1 MKRVLSWLGLREPF
15 HAIGA
20 TDFYVR
26 FKGHA
31 RPAITVGAGSYAN
44 QLTIY
49 CWKPG
54 LEVSFGNYCSIAEN
68 VNLLLGGEHDAH
80 WVSTFP
86 FYEYWQLPDQ
96 EKRMTRKTRGPIEI
110 GHDVW
115 IGHGATI
122 LSGTKIGTGA
132 IIGAGSVLRG
142 DVPAYAIMAGNPAK
156 LIRYRFA
163 EDIRAQLLASQW
175 WDLPRQALVNLSV
188 HFHDPVEF
196 IGQLSRYKK
205 SQSLQDGS

>member
-1 MKRVLSWLGLREPF
+1 MRESF
-15 HAIGA
+15 HAVGA

-26 FKGHA
+26 FKGNV

-44 QLTIY
+44 RLTIY

-54 LEVSFGNYCSIAEN
+54 LEVSFGNYCSIAES
-68 VNLLLGGEHDAH
+68 VNLLLGGEHDAN

-86 FYEYWQLPDQ
+86 FYESWQLPDPDR
-96 EKRMTRKTRGPIEI
+96 RMTRKTRGPIEI

-115 IGHGATI
+115 VGHGATI

-142 DVPAYAIMAGNPAK
+142 NVPAYAIMAGNPAK
-156 LIRYRFA
+156 LIRYRFP
-163 EDIRAQLLASQW
+163 EEIREQLLASQW
-175 WDLPRQALVNLSV
+175 WNLPRRTLVDLSM
-188 HFHDPVEF
+188 HLHDPVEF
-196 IGQLSRYKK
+196 IGQLRSYRKA
-205 SQSLQDGS
+205 QSLQNVSQLSQ